1 MTRTDPILSIEGLST
16 SFTGDEGTVVA
27 VDDVS
32 FDVNEGEIVGLIGE
46 SGSGKSVTA
55 LGIIGLLPKDTA
67 RVTAKRIMFDGRDL
81 TQASDRELRRLR
93 GGSIGMVF
101 QEPMSSLNPVLKIG
115 DQLME
120 PIRIHERISRRA
132 AFDRGVELLA
142 KVGIPSPAQRMNDYP
157 HQLSGGMRQR
167 VMIAIALSCSPKLL
181 LADEPTTALDVTIQA
196 QLLDLLL
203 EIQAETRMAI
213 VLITHSMGVIAECA
227 DKVVVMYSGRIAEQG
242 PVTEIFDRPGHP
254 YTRGLMQCTPEL
266 TGNPRRLTTIPGSL
280 PSLSAL
286 PPGCRFAPR
295 CDLALDACRTGRP
308 PMIGLGEKHASACIR
323 ATELVTRS
331 MLPEGAE
338 A

>member
-1 MTRTDPILSIEGLST
+1 MQTEPILRVEGLRTTFS
-16 SFTGDEGTVVA
+16 GDEGTAVA

-32 FDVNEGEIVGLIGE
+32 FDVNAGEIVGLIGE

-55 LGIIGLLPKDTA
+55 LAIMGLLPKDTA
-67 RVTAKRIMFDGRDL
+67 RVTAERILFDGHDL
-81 TQASDRELRRLR
+81 VRASEREMRRLR
-93 GGSIGMVF
+93 GRAIGMIF

-115 DQLME
+115 DQLIE
-120 PIRIHERISRRA
+120 PIRIHERISHRA
-132 AFDRGVELLA
+132 AFDRGVELLS
-142 KVGIPSPAQRMNDYP
+142 KVGIPSPIQRMNDYP

-203 EIQAETRMAI
+203 EIQSETKMAI

-254 YTRGLMQCTPEL
+254 YTKGLMQCTPEL

-295 CDLALDACRTGRP
+295 CGLALPTCEAGRP
-308 PMIGLGEKHASACIR
+308 PMIGLRGTHASACIR
-323 ATELVTRS
+323 ADELVAAAAQ
-331 MLPEGAE
+331 PEE
-338 A
+338 ADA

>member
-1 MTRTDPILSIEGLST
+1 MPKEPILRVEGLRT
-16 SFTGDEGTVVA
+16 TFTGDEGTVVA
-27 VDDVS
+27 VDNVS

-55 LGIIGLLPKDTA
+55 LAIMGLLPKSTSQ
-67 RVTAKRIMFDGRDL
+67 VTAERIMFDGHNLAR
-81 TQASDRELRRLR
+81 ASEREMRRLR
-93 GGSIGMVF
+93 GRSIGMIF

-115 DQLME
+115 DQLIE
-120 PIRIHERISRRA
+120 PIRIHERISYRA
-132 AFDRGVELLA
+132 AFDRGVELLT

-203 EIQAETRMAI
+203 EIQAETKMAI
-213 VLITHSMGVIAECA
+213 VLITHAMGVIAECA

-242 PVTEIFDRPGHP
+242 PVTEIFDRPAHP
-254 YTRGLMQCTPEL
+254 YTKGLMQCTPEL
-266 TGNPRRLTTIPGSL
+266 TGNPHRLTTIPGAL
-280 PSLSAL
+280 PNLGAL

-295 CDLALDACRTGRP
+295 CDLAQPACKTGRP
-308 PMIGLGEKHASACIR
+308 PMIAVGRNHASACIR
-323 ATELVTRS
+323 ADELLAS
-331 MLPEGAE
+331 AAQPEGAE

>member
-1 MTRTDPILSIEGLST
+1 MQKNPILRVEGLRTTFT
-16 SFTGDEGTVVA
+16 SDDGEVVA

-55 LGIIGLLPKDTA
+55 LAVMGLLPKSTSH
-67 RVTAKRIMFDGRDL
+67 VTAERIMFDGRDL
-81 TQASDRELRRLR
+81 AHASERELRRLR
-93 GGSIGMVF
+93 GGSIGMIF

-115 DQLME
+115 DQLIE
-120 PIRIHERISRRA
+120 PIRIHERISYRA
-132 AFDRGVELLA
+132 AFDRGVELLT
-142 KVGIPSPAQRMNDYP
+142 KVGIPSPVQRMNDYP

-203 EIQAETRMAI
+203 EIQAETKMAI

-254 YTRGLMQCTPEL
+254 YTKGLMQCTPEL
-266 TGNPRRLTTIPGSL
+266 TGNSRRLTTIPGTL

-295 CDLALDACRTGRP
+295 CDLAQPDCVAGRP
-308 PMIGLGEKHASACIR
+308 PMIAIGKEHASACIR
-323 ATELVTRS
+323 ADEIVAS
-331 MLPEGAE
+331 AAQPEGAE